1 MGQGLPLCGDRHT
14 LFVPPPSLA
23 GGVRTPLREPLTHTL
38 SPIYSATQF
47 VFSQNYV
54 LRALGHRWEPVAF
67 TWIPKLLLNWE
78 NLWPGVFPISNNCRK
93 GLQEHKC
100 T

>member
-1 MGQGLPLCGDRHT
+1 MSTACMEWHIFFLYVPYMSKGSSSAMGQGLALCGDRHP

-47 VFSQNYV
+47 VFSQFWS
-54 LRALGHRWEPVAF
+54 ALEYA
-67 TWIPKLLLNWE
+67 E
-78 NLWPGVFPISNNCRK
+78 
-93 GLQEHKC
+93 
-100 T
+100 